1 MNNTVIGIDLG
12 TGNSCVAIMQGGNP
26 KVIQN
31 AEGNR
36 TTPSIVGFTKDGQRV
51 VGQLAK
57 RQAVTNPKNTVYS
70 IKRLMGHTYDQ
81 VTSEKVP
88 YKIIKDNKNQARIHI
103 DMDNK
108 DYTPQEISAMI
119 LSKMKQ
125 TAEDYLGHEVTKAVI
140 TVPAY
145 FGDDQRTATKDAGR
159 IAGLEVLRIIN
170 QPTAAALAYGLV
182 SNKSEKVVIVDF
194 GSGTH
199 DVSVLDISDGIIQ
212 VIST

>member
-1 MNNTVIGIDLG
+1 MNKAIIGIDLG
-12 TGNSCVAIMQGGNP
+12 TGNSCVAVMQGGTP
-26 KVIQN
+26 KVLTN

-57 RQAVTNPKNTVYS
+57 RQSVTNPHNTVYS

-81 VTSEKVP
+81 VKSEKVP
-88 YKIIKDNKNQARIHI
+88 YKIVKDNKGQARIHI
-103 DMDNK
+103 DVDNK

-125 TAEDYLGHEVTKAVI
+125 TAEDYLGYEVTQAII

-170 QPTAAALAYGLV
+170 EPTAAALAMV
-182 SNKSEKVVIVDF
+182 S
-194 GSGTH
+194 
-199 DVSVLDISDGIIQ
+199 
-212 VIST
+212 